1 MSKEEINRDDDR
13 LLEEAVAMLKKS
25 GHRVTQPRIAILKA
39 LISEKGPIKI
49 EDIHRRV
56 SDRNCDLATVYRCIG
71 AFEKIG
77 IVRRCFF
84 PDGSSLFEFIVGG
97 DHHHHIIC
105 TSCRKVETIDVCVVD
120 GLERLVHNRGYRD
133 VSHMLEFFGVC
144 EDCAQSEDGKTD

>member
-1 MSKEEINRDDDR
+1 MPEPDSETENER
-13 LLEEAVAMLKKS
+13 LLEEAIAMLKQS
-25 GHRVTQPRIAILKA
+25 GHRVTQPRIAILKT
-39 LISEKGPIKI
+39 LIHEKVPVKI
-49 EDIHRRV
+49 EDIHHRV
-56 SDRNCDLATVYRCIG
+56 REHNCDLATVYRCIA

-105 TSCRKVETIDVCVVD
+105 TACQKVETLDVCVVE
-120 GLERLVHNRGYRD
+120 GLERLVHNRGYRN

-144 EDCAQSEDGKTD
+144 EECSRGRNDEER